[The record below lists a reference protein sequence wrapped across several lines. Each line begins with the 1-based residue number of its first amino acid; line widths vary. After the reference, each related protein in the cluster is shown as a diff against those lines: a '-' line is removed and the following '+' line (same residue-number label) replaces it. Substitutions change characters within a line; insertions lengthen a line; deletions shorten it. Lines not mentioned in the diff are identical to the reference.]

1 MNKTDKELAT
11 EILIA
16 AIAAG
21 IVKSTSMTAGGQ
33 GGDVESAFKKIFE
46 GVSQAVPANGGG
58 IRKTRARR

>member
-21 IVKSTSMTAGGQ
+21 IVKSTSITGGGQ
-33 GGDVESAFKKIFE
+33 GGDVASAFRKIC
-46 GVSQAVPANGGG
+46 
-58 IRKTRARR
+58 